1 MAVGKNKRLTKS
13 KKGAKKKISDPMQR
27 KEWYDIKAPSYFT
40 QRQVGKTLVNR
51 TAGTKIAADGLRGR
65 VFEVCLA
72 DLNTDESGHRKIRLV
87 CEEIAG
93 RNLLTNFHGMDMT
106 TDKLRSLVKKW
117 QTLIECFTEVK
128 TTDGFVLRIFC
139 IAFTKKR
146 PNQIRKTSYAQTS
159 QIRDIRKKMVEV
171 IQRESACELKE
182 LVGKFIPESISK
194 EIEKACSNI
203 FPLHDVFIRKVKLL
217 KKPKLDVGKLMEL
230 HGDVGAVETGA
241 AVTVADVKDFKEP
254 APLEAV

>member
-1 MAVGKNKRLTKS
+1 
-13 KKGAKKKISDPMQR
+13 
-27 KEWYDIKAPSYFT
+27 
-40 QRQVGKTLVNR
+40 
-51 TAGTKIAADGLRGR
+51 
-65 VFEVCLA
+65 
-72 DLNTDESGHRKIRLV
+72 
-87 CEEIAG
+87 
-93 RNLLTNFHGMDMT
+93 MT

-159 QIRDIRKKMVEV
+159 QVICTHARIHTTLHFKFRCSLVTDQYIIKIGIIQRSWYKTILTMQIRDIRKKMVEV

-194 EIEKACSNI
+194 EIEKACS
-203 FPLHDVFIRKVKLL
+203 VSKL
-217 KKPKLDVGKLMEL
+217 
-230 HGDVGAVETGA
+230 T
-241 AVTVADVKDFKEP
+241 P
-254 APLEAV
+254 AFLICRTSSLFTTCLSAR

>member
-1 MAVGKNKRLTKS
+1 
-13 KKGAKKKISDPMQR
+13 MQR

-51 TAGTKIAADGLRGR
+51 TAGTKIAADSLRGR

-241 AVTVADVKDFKEP
+241 SVAVQEVKDFKEP
-254 APLEAV
+254 APLELSCAVPESYQLVTREYRITYT